1 MENQNMEDIFN
12 NALGGEV
19 KKQPTQTQQPK
30 QEVQQPVA
38 AKAPNLKTQVANAI
52 VDKNVSDKLI
62 DNMLGLMAQNQMS
75 VPNGYQIGNELKS
88 AYYAIVSDS
97 NKSKC
102 DVLSIANSLSD
113 MAIQGLSYQKHQ
125 VYFIPYGGQ
134 LSCQRSYFGDIA
146 LAKRTGLIADVNA
159 RVIYQGDTYE
169 MDTDENGNEFIKN
182 HKSALEN
189 RDNPIIGAYA
199 WATGINGY
207 KLYAIMTKKE
217 IQSNWN
223 LSKDSSRKFQNNFPQ
238 EASKR
243 TVIRRLLKNV
253 FNTAVDLTPEQQ
265 QAMNAYNKG
274 VEEEYKNDD
283 FKYSDENTINAHVH
297 EETGEIIS
305 DEVFND

>member
-19 KKQPTQTQQPK
+19 KKQPTQAQQPK
-30 QEVQQPVA
+30 QEVQQQVA
-38 AKAPNLKTQVANAI
+38 TKAPSLKTQVANAI
-52 VDKNVSDKLI
+52 ADKNVSDKLI
-62 DNMLGLMAQNQMS
+62 NNMLGLIAQNQMS
-75 VPNGYQIGNELKS
+75 VPNGYQLGNELKS
-88 AYYAIVSDS
+88 AYYAIVSDPI
-97 NKSKC
+97 KSKC
-102 DVLSIANSLSD
+102 DVLSMANALSD
-113 MAIQGLSYQKHQ
+113 MAIQGLSYQKNQ
-125 VYFIPYGGQ
+125 VYFVPHAGK
-134 LSCQRSYFGDIA
+134 LSCQRSYFGDIV

-159 RVIYQGDTYE
+159 RVIYQGDTFE
-169 MDTDENGNEFIKN
+169 TDTDEKGNEYVKI
-182 HKSALEN
+182 HKSAFEN
-189 RDNPIIGAYA
+189 RDNPIVGAYA

-223 LSKDSSRKFQNNFPQ
+223 LSTDSSRKFQNNFPQ

-265 QAMNAYNKG
+265 QAMNVYNKG